1 METCDW
7 CNKEFIKLVTYG
19 DMKVCEDCLD
29 SVEGDE
35 EEEEDNGTST
45 ATEAK
50 S

>member
-7 CNKEFIKLVTYG
+7 CNKEFIKLVVYG

-35 EEEEDNGTST
+35 EEDNGTST